1 MEKNAIF
8 NMNRFTAL
16 FSTGIYRIKV
26 SQWSILGLLFFF
38 SSILL
43 LITLLLQD
51 ADKDNV
57 RQYLIG
63 FYQLSYIATLT
74 FASFRHYFNQEKKM
88 IWYLLPASAFEK
100 RLFQTIR
107 VLVWNS
113 ILFIAVYFLFDHIF
127 WSSITHNSIHI
138 DDYYVGL
145 KELFSFGA
153 FDNGVPAWINHT
165 TSVLFMILFP
175 AISSTVSQPAN
186 MPSGKRSYTIYW
198 VLYSF
203 GMIFQFAFLVYTSTD
218 SVGTIFKIML
228 ACFSLSFIL
237 FDLIFAAVL
246 SCRKDSDKTSGTKA

>member
-57 RQYLIG
+57 RQFLIG

-74 FASFRHYFNQEKKM
+74 FASLRHYFNQEKKM
-88 IWYLLPASAFEK
+88 IWYMLPASAFEK

-113 ILFIAVYFLFDHIF
+113 ILFIAGCFLFDHIF
-127 WSSITHNSIHI
+127 LFFCISVQKLYGI
-138 DDYYVGL
+138 DTYTLNVNYFLFHYY
-145 KELFSFGA
+145 F
-153 FDNGVPAWINHT
+153 
-165 TSVLFMILFP
+165 
-175 AISSTVSQPAN
+175 
-186 MPSGKRSYTIYW
+186 
-198 VLYSF
+198 
-203 GMIFQFAFLVYTSTD
+203 
-218 SVGTIFKIML
+218 
-228 ACFSLSFIL
+228 LSFEKPPV
-237 FDLIFAAVL
+237 F
-246 SCRKDSDKTSGTKA
+246 

>member
-26 SQWSILGLLFFF
+26 SQWSILGCLFIFV
-38 SSILL
+38 SILL
-43 LITLLLQD
+43 LTTLLLQD

-57 RQYLIG
+57 RQVLIG
-63 FYQLSYIATLT
+63 LYQLSYIATLT
-74 FASFRHYFNQEKKM
+74 FASFRHFFNQEKKM
-88 IWYLLPASAFEK
+88 IWYMLPASAFEK
-100 RLFQTIR
+100 RLFQTLRI
-107 VLVWNS
+107 LVWNS
-113 ILFIAVYFLFDHIF
+113 ILFIAVYFIFDHIL

-153 FDNGVPAWINHT
+153 FNNGAPAWINHT

-175 AISSTVSQPAN
+175 VISSTISYPAN
-186 MPSGKRSYTIYW
+186 MPSGKTSYTIYW

-203 GMIFQFAFLVYTSTD
+203 GMIFHFAFLVNTSTD
-218 SVGTIFKIML
+218 SVGSIFKFIL
-228 ACFSLSFIL
+228 ASISLLYIL

-246 SCRKDSDKTSGTKA
+246 SCRKDSDRNK